1 MTHEFHFFQMCVGE
15 RGDDQLEGVV
25 VIGWNGVMGVD
36 F

>member
-25 VIGWNGVMGVD
+25 IGWNGVMGVD